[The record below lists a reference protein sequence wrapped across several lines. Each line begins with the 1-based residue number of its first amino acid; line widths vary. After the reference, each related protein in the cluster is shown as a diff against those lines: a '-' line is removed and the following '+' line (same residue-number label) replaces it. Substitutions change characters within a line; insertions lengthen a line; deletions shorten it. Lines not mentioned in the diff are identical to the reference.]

1 MSPRETKVCRIL
13 TAMPDSSLFGD
24 EPIVQPKVIS
34 VKPKEGSIWRGFGDH
49 ELAEQGIA
57 FSFLPA
63 QNGC

>member
-1 MSPRETKVCRIL
+1 MSPKTQSVSKSEGQPV
-13 TAMPDSSLFGD
+13 SSSFGD